1 MRPSDPQSKQAPRPP
16 RWARGVANAGAGGL
30 WRLGWTALS
39 LLLMLPLAGHGAT
52 EEKKQP
58 ATFSVDG
65 AGFLRDRELQQAL
78 KRLLRAELQAYLD
91 SNAIEDAAVILVS
104 ALSEAGFQA
113 PELRIV
119 ATLADGSQLDRLF
132 DPTFANPLPR
142 PLQARDVKF
151 QLKPGVRSFVAD
163 VQFSGLT
170 AIPARQARSFFRTD
184 ATLLAT
190 ARTNAYSPGKF
201 GRGVDNLL
209 GELRQQGYVAAQVK
223 AEKGETGPD
232 GSVRFSVAVQQG
244 DRWEVG
250 SVLYQRS
257 EDETVPLPSG
267 AQWAGRPWSPT
278 LQEDVRESVRQ
289 AYYRYGFPD
298 VGVFV
303 EAEPDGRVGDAVNAV
318 VIATVVSGPSVKV
331 GEVRFAGRKATRA
344 SVLRRR
350 VDLKPGDPLDP
361 VVLERA
367 RYRISRLGVF
377 DSVDLRYEP
386 TEGDVRD
393 PVFTLREGPRYETHL
408 LMGFGSYEQLR
419 AGVEHRQMN
428 IFGLAHQSR
437 LELVQSMK
445 STSGDYSYTVPEL
458 FGESL
463 DGTARLF
470 GLLREEIAF
479 TRQEFGLNLSL
490 RRPVR
495 QIGGDVKAG
504 YTLQALRNRRNSL
517 STQFTDDRQVI
528 VASVN
533 LGVSGDTRD
542 NPLRPRRGYHWSTQL
557 EAADPMFG
565 GESTYQRF
573 EFGGAY
579 HTGWGAGR
587 WIHAGLSQG
596 IITTGGSDD
605 STLPVNKRFYPGG
618 DNSIRGYQKGEAA
631 PRSADGR
638 FIGAKSFL
646 LLNLELEQAVTPAWS
661 AVVFF
666 DALGTAV
673 SLRDLPFTERLYAA
687 GLGVRY
693 QTLIGPLRLEYGRNL
708 NRRPADP
715 SGTWQLSIGYPF

>member
-1 MRPSDPQSKQAPRPP
+1 MRASEPSLMEIRAERRRCGGLKPAGWRKPMLLGLAALLVSMGTSG
-16 RWARGVANAGAGGL
+16 GVAA
-30 WRLGWTALS
+30 
-39 LLLMLPLAGHGAT
+39 
-52 EEKKQP
+52 EEKAAP

-65 AGFLRDRELQQAL
+65 TGFLRDRELQQAL
-78 KRLLRAELQAYLD
+78 KRLLRAELTAYLD

-104 ALSEAGFQA
+104 ALSEEGFQD
-113 PELRIV
+113 PELRIL
-119 ATLADGSQLDRLF
+119 ATLADGTQLDRRF
-132 DPTFANPLPR
+132 DPTFAAPLPR
-142 PLQARDVKF
+142 PLQAREVKF
-151 QLKPGVRSFVAD
+151 QLTPGVRSFVAD

-170 AIPARQARSFFRTD
+170 AIPLRQARGFFRTD

-201 GRGVDNLL
+201 GRGIDNLL
-209 GELRQQGYVAAQVK
+209 GELRQQGFVAAQVK
-223 AEKGETGPD
+223 AEKGETAPEG
-232 GSVRFSVAVQQG
+232 GIRFNVTVQQG
-244 DRWEVG
+244 ERWEVG

-267 AQWAGRPWSPT
+267 AQWVGRPWSPT
-278 LQEDVRESVRQ
+278 LQEDVREAVRQ
-289 AYYRYGFPD
+289 AYYRRGFPD

-303 EAEPDGRVGDAVNAV
+303 EAEADGRVGDAVNAL

-331 GEVRFAGRKATRA
+331 GEVRFVGRKATQA

-350 VDLKPGDPLDP
+350 VELKPGDPLDP

-386 TEGDVRD
+386 TEGEVRD

-533 LGVSGDTRD
+533 LGIFGDTRD
-542 NPLRPRRGYHWSTQL
+542 NPIRPRRGYHWSTQV

-579 HTGWGAGR
+579 HTSWGAGR
-587 WIHAGLSQG
+587 WIHVGLSQG
-596 IITTGGSDD
+596 IITTGGSADT
-605 STLPVNKRFYPGG
+605 TLPVNKRFYPGG
-618 DNSIRGYQKGEAA
+618 DNSIRGYQTGEAA

-646 LLNLELEQAVTPAWS
+646 LLNLELEQAVTPTWS
-661 AVVFF
+661 AVVFV

-673 SLRDLPFTERLYAA
+673 TLRDLPFTERLYAA

-715 SGTWQLSIGYPF
+715 SGTWQISIGYPF